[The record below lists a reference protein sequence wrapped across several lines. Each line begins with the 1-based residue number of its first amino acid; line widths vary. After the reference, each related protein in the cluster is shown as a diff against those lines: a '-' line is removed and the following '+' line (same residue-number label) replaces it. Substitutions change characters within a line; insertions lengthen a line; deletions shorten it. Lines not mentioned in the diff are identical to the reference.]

1 MCPRRPKSRNYLHDS
16 CELSYFYITAY
27 AWALS
32 HTFSLQWDMQELSG
46 HPKSASQRWLVL
58 GVRGSEEK
66 IRFYSSSDVDCPQ
79 NALMW
84 IYSGDYGKTKYAK
97 ELELLG
103 LSSGDR
109 ATSKNFQCMELLKV
123 PRMFTVSPSGV
134 LHRGSGHAHN

>member
-1 MCPRRPKSRNYLHDS
+1 MCRLIHIPLERKCVREDQSVGIIFMIPV
-16 CELSYFYITAY
+16 SYPIFYITAY

-32 HTFSLQWDMQELSG
+32 HTFSLQWDMPELSG

-109 ATSKNFQCMELLKV
+109 ASSKNFQ
-123 PRMFTVSPSGV
+123 
-134 LHRGSGHAHN
+134 